1 MAQFNKST
9 QDFLNQERT
18 LFEVN
23 MVANKNGEVV
33 SETNRFPVS
42 IGDTS
47 VSIGNSVT
55 VNQGT
60 SPWVVTPSGGSTQ
73 IAFPDSSTT
82 AFDEPLAV
90 SITPVMQAD
99 AVYGGLDPDFWTTTQ
114 LNNGTVGVTTD
125 TGIWSVGCTTATN
138 SYARLRTTRY
148 ARYQPGQG
156 MMFRWTAAYTT
167 SVGTSRTTALGIDG
181 IPQVSGPIARGDGYA
196 FGFSG
201 IASTDGRKFS
211 IQHRRAGKAEVRQ
224 LTITTAATG
233 TQTATVTLNGTA
245 YTIPLTAAPGG
256 STGYTARQIAVG
268 LQTTTAA
275 QYWEIDACSS
285 IVTLSYYSPGSQNG
299 TYSFSSSGAGTLA
312 VGSFTRLVTGVSPVD
327 EWIPQDQW
335 DNKTIQF
342 DPTKLN
348 VYSVDFRWLGAGI
361 VRFFMEDPDTG
372 KMALVHTQKWTKNQT
387 GIYPHIN
394 RPSLRISYRVG
405 SNAGAASTIPV
416 TLRGASI
423 FAGVQGIINQT
434 GSSQGWYNLDSTTRA
449 KDTNWHL
456 LTIQNPYIRGS
467 TINRGQMV
475 VQNLTVSAQSTDPS
489 TIFLVKNAVGT
500 SDLLV
505 FNQIPGHGNP
515 NVFAQYSVSAVTENL
530 ALDNIA
536 NVQTLGI
543 NGSSTFDLIPYNFIL
558 APGDTISVFIRSTNA
573 ITNSAVG
580 ITWKVD

>member
-1 MAQFNKST
+1 MAQWNIQT
-9 QDFLNQERT
+9 QDYLNQERS
-18 LFEVN
+18 LFEVVG
-23 MVANKNGEVV
+23 VASSDGQII

-42 IGDTS
+42 IGGTE

-73 IAFPDSSTT
+73 IAFPDTSVT

-99 AVYGGLDPDFWTTTQ
+99 AVYGFDPDFWDTTEI
-114 LNNGTVGVTTD
+114 NGGTVGVTTD
-125 TGIWSVGCTTATN
+125 TGIWAVGCTTATN
-138 SYARLRTTRY
+138 SYARLFTSRY

-156 MMFRWTAAYTT
+156 MLFRWTAAFT
-167 SVGTSRTTALGIDG
+167 SSSGTGRTTATGIDG
-181 IPQVSGPIARGDGYA
+181 IPQVAGPIDREDGYT

-201 IASTDGRKFS
+201 IATARQFG
-211 IQHRRAGKAEVRQ
+211 IQHRRAGKVEVRQ

-233 TQTATVTLNGTA
+233 TQTATVTLNGVA

-256 STGYTARQIAVG
+256 STGYTASQIAVG
-268 LQTTTAA
+268 LKTTTAA
-275 QYWEIDACSS
+275 QYWQIDACSS
-285 IVTLSYYSPGSQNG
+285 IVTVAYFSPGAING
-299 TYSFSSSGAGTLA
+299 TFSFSSSGAGTLA
-312 VGSFTRLVTGVSPVD
+312 AGSFNRLVTGASPVD
-327 EWIPQDQW
+327 EWIYQDQW

-372 KMALVHTQKWTKNQT
+372 KMALVHTQRWTKNQT

-394 RPSLRISYRVG
+394 KPSLRIAYRVG
-405 SNAGAASTIPV
+405 SFAGGTASIPV
-416 TLRGASI
+416 TIRGASI

-434 GSSQGWYNLDSTTRA
+434 GSSQGWYNLDSTART

-456 LTIQNPYIRGS
+456 LTVQNPYVRNN
-467 TINRGQMV
+467 TVNKGQMV
-475 VQNLTVSAQSTDPS
+475 IQNLTVAAQSTDPS
-489 TIFLVKNAVGT
+489 VIFLVKNAVGT
-500 SDLLV
+500 SDFLV
-505 FNQIPGHGNP
+505 FNAIPGHGNP

-530 ALDNIA
+530 ALDNVT

-558 APGDTISVFIRSTNA
+558 APGESMSVFIRSTNA